1 MEAET
6 ILSLKQQLK
15 EAENERRKAAQY
27 GLHLLESQSE
37 VQNHLDQTRREL
49 TEKTEVLFYQLES
62 CSTLQFRMNPSNFFG
77 SVCCYSAWC
86 KRGDWKAEVIRQP
99 GRIFLFCRQPETA
112 AAAKFEQE
120 KYTLQREIELKNR
133 MLESLGFE
141 CESLKQQQNMQ
152 LDKQKEQLA
161 RVYGQEISDLK
172 NKLENLK
179 AELDETRLSE
189 KQLRHKVDH
198 QKEIIA
204 AKSEELHMMSE
215 RVHETMS
222 SEMLNLQLELT
233 ELENVKANVEE
244 QLNELQYSKEQL
256 ELVNSNLRN
265 QLERL
270 QGEKEEREKEVVS
283 YYNALEKAREA
294 NQELQVQLDHALQ
307 QSLDPT
313 SKGNSLFAEVEDRR
327 AEMERQLISV
337 KIKYQSLQKQHAFT
351 REQWQRM
358 KLQMATLLQI
368 KGSQAEFEQLE
379 RLQSMLEQK
388 NGEVED
394 LLRKVRQLEKF
405 KTLYE
410 NMEESRASS
419 SSKGGESED
428 GYYADLLQ
436 MKLDNS
442 NKETETLK
450 NELSL
455 QRMKALYESQRVLEV
470 ERKLFTSERHL
481 QACQSENMNLRVMLD
496 ELKMK
501 YEPEELLKGTKLKKR
516 REKIPV
522 DSTCEYLD
530 SKNTSVKEAALTQL
544 PSKEET
550 KVTSKNMEQSDASL
564 KKHALEAPPMKTA
577 LQAMQ
582 KAVEPERERKRVKI
596 KDENRDVLTSY
607 SPSGSNS
614 LTSTAP
620 RLTAE
625 STFETTE
632 KEDKKENKIATE
644 KKTQKKKYTTL
655 YVSSKPT
662 SETQCAQQ

>member
-1 MEAET
+1 METET
-6 ILSLKQQLK
+6 ILNLRQQLK

-27 GLHLLESQSE
+27 GLHLLESQNE
-37 VQNHLDQTRREL
+37 IQNQLDQMRREL
-49 TEKTEVLFYQLES
+49 MEKTE
-62 CSTLQFRMNPSNFFG
+62 
-77 SVCCYSAWC
+77 
-86 KRGDWKAEVIRQP
+86 
-99 GRIFLFCRQPETA
+99 
-112 AAAKFEQE
+112 KFEQE
-120 KYTLQREIELKNR
+120 KYSLQREIELKNR
-133 MLESLGFE
+133 MLESLSFE
-141 CESLKQQQNMQ
+141 CDALKQQQNLQ
-152 LDKQKEQLA
+152 LDKQKEHLA
-161 RVYGQEISDLK
+161 RVHGQEVNDLK
-172 NKLENLK
+172 HKLENLK

-189 KQLRHKVDH
+189 KQLRHKVDC

-204 AKSEELHMMSE
+204 AKTEELHMMSE

-222 SEMLNLQLELT
+222 SEMLNLQMELT
-233 ELENVKANVEE
+233 ELESVKANVEE
-244 QLNELQYSKEQL
+244 KLNELQYSKEQL
-256 ELVNSNLRN
+256 ELINSNLRN

-283 YYNALEKAREA
+283 YCNALEKAREA
-294 NQELQVQLDHALQ
+294 NQELRVQLDHVVQ

-351 REQWQRM
+351 REQLQRM
-358 KLQMATLLQI
+358 KLQMATLLQM

-388 NGEVED
+388 NGEIED
-394 LLRKVRQLEKF
+394 LLVKVRQLEKF

-410 NMEESRASS
+410 NMEECRAST

-470 ERKLFTSERHL
+470 ERKLFTNERHL

-501 YEPEELLKGTKLKKR
+501 YEPEELLKVTKIKKR

-522 DSTCEYLD
+522 DATCEYLD
-530 SKNTSVKEAALTQL
+530 SKNTSVDEAPLTHL
-544 PSKEET
+544 PSKEEA
-550 KVTSKNMEQSDASL
+550 KMTSNNLEQIDSSSR
-564 KKHALEAPPMKTA
+564 KQALEASPINIA
-577 LQAMQ
+577 LQSMD
-582 KAVEPERERKRVKI
+582 KVVEPERERKRVKT
-596 KDENRDVLTSY
+596 KDDGVDTCASYSRGGSNFLTS
-607 SPSGSNS
+607 S
-614 LTSTAP
+614 AP
-620 RLTAE
+620 RLTTE
-625 STFETTE
+625 SRFEATE
-632 KEDKKENKIATE
+632 IEDKKENVITTK

-662 SETQCAQQ
+662 PETQCAQQ

>member
-1 MEAET
+1 
-6 ILSLKQQLK
+6 
-15 EAENERRKAAQY
+15 
-27 GLHLLESQSE
+27 
-37 VQNHLDQTRREL
+37 
-49 TEKTEVLFYQLES
+49 
-62 CSTLQFRMNPSNFFG
+62 
-77 SVCCYSAWC
+77 
-86 KRGDWKAEVIRQP
+86 
-99 GRIFLFCRQPETA
+99 
-112 AAAKFEQE
+112 
-120 KYTLQREIELKNR
+120 
-133 MLESLGFE
+133 MLESLSFE
-141 CESLKQQQNMQ
+141 CDSLKQQQNMQ

-161 RVYGQEISDLK
+161 RAYGQEISDLK

-222 SEMLNLQLELT
+222 SEMLNLQIELT
-233 ELENVKANVEE
+233 ELESVKASVEE
-244 QLNELQYSKEQL
+244 KLNELQYSKEQL

-270 QGEKEEREKEVVS
+270 QGEKEEREKEVLS
-283 YYNALEKAREA
+283 YCNSLQKAREA
-294 NQELQVQLDHALQ
+294 NQELQVQLDHAVQ

-351 REQWQRM
+351 REQLQRM
-358 KLQMATLLQI
+358 KLQMATLLQM

-388 NGEVED
+388 NGEIED
-394 LLRKVRQLEKF
+394 LLMKVRHLEKF

-410 NMEESRASS
+410 NMEESKASS

-436 MKLDNS
+436 MKLESS
-442 NKETETLK
+442 NKETEALK

-470 ERKLFTSERHL
+470 ERKLFTNERHL

-501 YEPEELLKGTKLKKR
+501 YEPEELLKGTKNKK

-530 SKNTSVKEAALTQL
+530 GKNTSVKEAALTQL
-544 PSKEET
+544 PSKEQT
-550 KVTSKNMEQSDASL
+550 KMTSKNLDQSDASP
-564 KKHALEAPPMKTA
+564 KKHALEAPISIA
-577 LQAMQ
+577 LQAVKNM
-582 KAVEPERERKRVKI
+582 VEPERERKRVKT
-596 KDENRDVLTSY
+596 KVENEDAFTS
-607 SPSGSNS
+607 SSGSNS
-614 LTSTAP
+614 LTSPAP

-625 STFETTE
+625 SSFGTTE
-632 KEDKKENKIATE
+632 KEDKKENKITTE

-655 YVSSKPT
+655 YVSSKT
-662 SETQCAQQ
+662 ASETQCAQQ

>member
-1 MEAET
+1 METET
-6 ILSLKQQLK
+6 ILNLRHQLK

-37 VQNHLDQTRREL
+37 VQNQLDQIRHEL
-49 TEKTEVLFYQLES
+49 TEKTE
-62 CSTLQFRMNPSNFFG
+62 
-77 SVCCYSAWC
+77 
-86 KRGDWKAEVIRQP
+86 
-99 GRIFLFCRQPETA
+99 
-112 AAAKFEQE
+112 KFEQE
-120 KYTLQREIELKNR
+120 KYSLQREIELKNR
-133 MLESLGFE
+133 MLESLSFE
-141 CESLKQQQNMQ
+141 CDSLKQQQNMQ

-204 AKSEELHMMSE
+204 AKSEELRMMSE

-222 SEMLNLQLELT
+222 SEMLNLQIELT
-233 ELENVKANVEE
+233 ELESVKANVEE
-244 QLNELQYSKEQL
+244 KLNELQYGKEQL
-256 ELVNSNLRN
+256 ELINSNLRN

-283 YYNALEKAREA
+283 YCNALEKAREA
-294 NQELQVQLDHALQ
+294 NQELQVQLDHAVQ
-307 QSLDPT
+307 QSLDPA
-313 SKGNSLFAEVEDRR
+313 SKGNSLFAE
-327 AEMERQLISV
+327 
-337 KIKYQSLQKQHAFT
+337 
-351 REQWQRM
+351 
-358 KLQMATLLQI
+358 LQMATLLQM
-368 KGSQAEFEQLE
+368 KGSQAEFDQLE

-388 NGEVED
+388 NGEIED
-394 LLRKVRQLEKF
+394 LLMKVRQLEKF

-419 SSKGGESED
+419 GSKGGESED

-470 ERKLFTSERHL
+470 ERKLFTNERNL

-501 YEPEELLKGTKLKKR
+501 YEPEELLKGAKIKKK

-522 DSTCEYLD
+522 DTTCEYLD
-530 SKNTSVKEAALTQL
+530 SKNNLVKEDAPTQL

-550 KVTSKNMEQSDASL
+550 KVTSKDLEQSDASS
-564 KKHALEAPPMKTA
+564 KKQAFEAPPINIA
-577 LQAMQ
+577 FQAMQ
-582 KAVEPERERKRVKI
+582 KVIEPERERKRVKI
-596 KDENRDVLTSY
+596 KEENHDAFTSY
-607 SPSGSNS
+607 SRSGSNS
-614 LTSTAP
+614 LTSVAP

-625 STFETTE
+625 SRFETVE
-632 KEDKKENKIATE
+632 NEDKKENKIMTE

>member
-1 MEAET
+1 METET
-6 ILSLKQQLK
+6 ILSLRQQLK

-37 VQNHLDQTRREL
+37 VQNQLDQTRREL
-49 TEKTEVLFYQLES
+49 TDKTE
-62 CSTLQFRMNPSNFFG
+62 
-77 SVCCYSAWC
+77 
-86 KRGDWKAEVIRQP
+86 
-99 GRIFLFCRQPETA
+99 
-112 AAAKFEQE
+112 KFEQE
-120 KYTLQREIELKNR
+120 KYSLQREIELKNR
-133 MLESLGFE
+133 MLESLSFE
-141 CESLKQQQNMQ
+141 CDALKQQQNMQ

-161 RVYGQEISDLK
+161 RLHGQEISDLK

-179 AELDETRLSE
+179 AELDETRLTE

-222 SEMLNLQLELT
+222 SEMLNLQMELT
-233 ELENVKANVEE
+233 ELESVKANVEE
-244 QLNELQYSKEQL
+244 KLNELQYSKEQL

-283 YYNALEKAREA
+283 YCNALEKAREA

-351 REQWQRM
+351 REQLQRM
-358 KLQMATLLQI
+358 KLQMATLLQM

-388 NGEVED
+388 NGEIED
-394 LLRKVRQLEKF
+394 LLMKVRQLEKF
-405 KTLYE
+405 KILYE
-410 NMEESRASS
+410 NTEESRASTS
-419 SSKGGESED
+419 SRGGESED

-442 NKETETLK
+442 NKETETLR

-470 ERKLFTSERHL
+470 ERKLFTNERHL

-501 YEPEELLKGTKLKKR
+501 YEPEELLKVTKAKKR

-530 SKNTSVKEAALTQL
+530 SKNTSAKETALTQL
-544 PSKEET
+544 PTKEEI
-550 KVTSKNMEQSDASL
+550 KMTSKNSEQSDASP
-564 KKHALEAPPMKTA
+564 KKHALEAPPIDLA
-577 LQAMQ
+577 LQAMH
-582 KAVEPERERKRVKI
+582 KVVEGEKEKKRVKI
-596 KDENRDVLTSY
+596 RDECHDTCISHDRNGNS
-607 SPSGSNS
+607 S
-614 LTSTAP
+614 LTSAVP

-625 STFETTE
+625 SRLETAE
-632 KEDKKENKIATE
+632 NEEKKENVIMTE
-644 KKTQKKKYTTL
+644 KKTKKKKYTTL
-655 YVSSKPT
+655 YVSSKPAP
-662 SETQCAQQ
+662 ETQCAQQ

>member
-37 VQNHLDQTRREL
+37 IQNQLDQTRSEL
-49 TEKTEVLFYQLES
+49 TEKTE
-62 CSTLQFRMNPSNFFG
+62 
-77 SVCCYSAWC
+77 
-86 KRGDWKAEVIRQP
+86 
-99 GRIFLFCRQPETA
+99 
-112 AAAKFEQE
+112 KFEQE

-133 MLESLGFE
+133 MLESLNFE
-141 CESLKQQQNMQ
+141 CDSLKQQQNVQ
-152 LDKQKEQLA
+152 LDNQKKQLDRA
-161 RVYGQEISDLK
+161 YGQEISDLK

-189 KQLRHKVDH
+189 KQLRQKVEH

-222 SEMLNLQLELT
+222 AEVLNLQIELT
-233 ELENVKANVEE
+233 ELQSQKANDEE
-244 QLNELQYSKEQL
+244 KLNELQCSKEQL
-256 ELVNSNLRN
+256 ELVNNNLRN

-270 QGEKEEREKEVVS
+270 QGEKEEREKELVF
-283 YYNALEKAREA
+283 YCNALEKAREA
-294 NQELQVQLDHALQ
+294 NQELQVQLDHAVQ
-307 QSLDPT
+307 KSLDPT

-337 KIKYQSLQKQHAFT
+337 KVKYQSLQKQHAFS
-351 REQWQRM
+351 REQLQRM
-358 KLQMATLLQI
+358 KLQMATLLQL
-368 KGSQAEFEQLE
+368 KGSQAEFDQLE

-388 NGEVED
+388 NGEIED
-394 LLRKVRQLEKF
+394 LLMKVRQLEKF
-405 KTLYE
+405 KLMY
-410 NMEESRASS
+410 
-419 SSKGGESED
+419 

-436 MKLDNS
+436 IKLDNS

-455 QRMKALYESQRVLEV
+455 QRMKALYESQRVLEF
-470 ERKLFTSERHL
+470 ERKLFTNERHL

-501 YEPEELLKGTKLKKR
+501 YEPEELLKGPKIKKKR
-516 REKIPV
+516 ERIPV
-522 DSTCEYLD
+522 NATCEYLD
-530 SKNTSVKEAALTQL
+530 SKNTPVKEAALTQL
-544 PSKEET
+544 PSKEGKKMT
-550 KVTSKNMEQSDASL
+550 AKNLEQSDASP
-564 KKHALEAPPMKTA
+564 KKQPFQASPLHTA
-577 LQAMQ
+577 LQAIRNI
-582 KAVEPERERKRVKI
+582 VEPERERKRVKI
-596 KDENRDVLTSY
+596 QDENHLTLTSNSRSGNSSL
-607 SPSGSNS
+607 SP
-614 LTSTAP
+614 AVP

-625 STFETTE
+625 SRFETTE
-632 KEDKKENKIATE
+632 EDKRETKISTE
-644 KKTQKKKYTTL
+644 KKTQKKKHSTL
-655 YVSSKPT
+655 YVSSKAS

>member
-37 VQNHLDQTRREL
+37 IQNQLDQTRSEL
-49 TEKTEVLFYQLES
+49 TEKTE
-62 CSTLQFRMNPSNFFG
+62 
-77 SVCCYSAWC
+77 
-86 KRGDWKAEVIRQP
+86 
-99 GRIFLFCRQPETA
+99 
-112 AAAKFEQE
+112 KFEQE

-133 MLESLGFE
+133 MLESLNFE
-141 CESLKQQQNMQ
+141 CESLKQQQNLQ
-152 LDKQKEQLA
+152 LDKQKEQLDRA
-161 RVYGQEISDLK
+161 YGQEISDLK

-189 KQLRHKVDH
+189 KQLRQKVEH

-222 SEMLNLQLELT
+222 SEMLNLQIELT
-233 ELENVKANVEE
+233 ELQSQKASDEE
-244 QLNELQYSKEQL
+244 KLNELQCNKEQL

-270 QGEKEEREKEVVS
+270 QGEKEEREKEVVF
-283 YYNALEKAREA
+283 YCNALEKAHEA
-294 NQELQVQLDHALQ
+294 NQELQVQLDHAVQ

-337 KIKYQSLQKQHAFT
+337 KVKYQSLQKQHAFS
-351 REQWQRM
+351 REQLQRM
-358 KLQMATLLQI
+358 KLQMATLLQL
-368 KGSQAEFEQLE
+368 KGSQAEFDQLE

-388 NGEVED
+388 NGEIED
-394 LLRKVRQLEKF
+394 LLMKVRQLEKF
-405 KTLYE
+405 KMTLVLYQSLYE
-410 NMEESRASS
+410 NMEESRPANGA
-419 SSKGGESED
+419 KGSDSEN

-436 MKLDNS
+436 IKLDNS

-455 QRMKALYESQRVLEV
+455 QRMKALYESQRVLEF
-470 ERKLFTSERHL
+470 ERKLFTNERHL

-501 YEPEELLKGTKLKKR
+501 YEPEELLKGSKIKKKR
-516 REKIPV
+516 ERIPV
-522 DSTCEYLD
+522 NATCEYFD
-530 SKNTSVKEAALTQL
+530 SKNTPVKETAFTQL
-544 PSKEET
+544 PSKEGKKMTT
-550 KVTSKNMEQSDASL
+550 KPLEQSDASPKTQPVQASPL
-564 KKHALEAPPMKTA
+564 HTA
-577 LQAMQ
+577 LQAIRNI
-582 KAVEPERERKRVKI
+582 VEPERERKRVKI
-596 KDENRDVLTSY
+596 QDENHVTFTS
-607 SPSGSNS
+607 SSRSGNNS
-614 LTSTAP
+614 SAPAVP

-625 STFETTE
+625 SRFETTE
-632 KEDKKENKIATE
+632 EKRETKISTE
-644 KKTQKKKYTTL
+644 KKPQKKKHSTL
-655 YVSSKPT
+655 YVSSKAS

>member
-37 VQNHLDQTRREL
+37 VQHQLDQTRSEL
-49 TEKTEVLFYQLES
+49 TEKTE
-62 CSTLQFRMNPSNFFG
+62 
-77 SVCCYSAWC
+77 
-86 KRGDWKAEVIRQP
+86 
-99 GRIFLFCRQPETA
+99 
-112 AAAKFEQE
+112 KFEQE

-133 MLESLGFE
+133 MLESLNFE
-141 CESLKQQQNMQ
+141 CDSLKQQQNVQ
-152 LDKQKEQLA
+152 LDKQKEQLDKA
-161 RVYGQEISDLK
+161 YGQEIGDLK

-189 KQLRHKVDH
+189 KQLRQKVEH

-222 SEMLNLQLELT
+222 SEMLSLQIELT
-233 ELENVKANVEE
+233 ELQNQRASDEE
-244 QLNELQYSKEQL
+244 KLNELQCIKEQL

-270 QGEKEEREKEVVS
+270 QGEKEEREKEVVF
-283 YYNALEKAREA
+283 YCNALEKAREA
-294 NQELQVQLDHALQ
+294 NEELQLQLDHTAQ

-313 SKGNSLFAEVEDRR
+313 SKGNSLFAE
-327 AEMERQLISV
+327 
-337 KIKYQSLQKQHAFT
+337 
-351 REQWQRM
+351 
-358 KLQMATLLQI
+358 LQMATLLQL
-368 KGSQAEFEQLE
+368 KGSQAEFDQLE

-388 NGEVED
+388 NGEIED
-394 LLRKVRQLEKF
+394 LLMKVRQLEKF
-405 KTLYE
+405 KSLYE
-410 NMEESRASS
+410 SMEESRPANGM
-419 SSKGGESED
+419 KGSDSEN

-436 MKLDNS
+436 IKLDNS

-455 QRMKALYESQRVLEV
+455 QRMKALYESQRVLEF

-481 QACQSENMNLRVMLD
+481 QACQSENMTLRVMLD

-501 YEPEELLKGTKLKKR
+501 YEPEELLKGPKIKKKR
-516 REKIPV
+516 ERIPV
-522 DSTCEYLD
+522 NTTCEYFD
-530 SKNTSVKEAALTQL
+530 SKNTAVKETALTQL
-544 PSKEET
+544 PSNEGK
-550 KVTSKNMEQSDASL
+550 KMTSKNLEQSDASP
-564 KKHALEAPPMKTA
+564 KKQPFQGSPLHTA
-577 LQAMQ
+577 LQAIRNI
-582 KAVEPERERKRVKI
+582 VEPERERKRVKI
-596 KDENRDVLTSY
+596 QDENHVTFT
-607 SPSGSNS
+607 SNS
-614 LTSTAP
+614 RGGNNSLAPAVP

-625 STFETTE
+625 SRIETTE
-632 KEDKKENKIATE
+632 EEKRETKISTE
-644 KKTQKKKYTTL
+644 KKTQKKKHSTL
-655 YVSSKPT
+655 YVSSKAS

>member
-1 MEAET
+1 METET
-6 ILSLKQQLK
+6 VLSLRQQLK

-37 VQNHLDQTRREL
+37 VQNQLDQTRREL
-49 TEKTEVLFYQLES
+49 TEKIE
-62 CSTLQFRMNPSNFFG
+62 
-77 SVCCYSAWC
+77 
-86 KRGDWKAEVIRQP
+86 
-99 GRIFLFCRQPETA
+99 
-112 AAAKFEQE
+112 KFEQE
-120 KYTLQREIELKNR
+120 KYSLQREIELKNR
-133 MLESLGFE
+133 MLESLSFE
-141 CESLKQQQNMQ
+141 CDALKQQQNMQ
-152 LDKQKEQLA
+152 LEKQKEQLA
-161 RVYGQEISDLK
+161 RVHGQEISDLK

-222 SEMLNLQLELT
+222 SEMLNLQMELT
-233 ELENVKANVEE
+233 ELESVKANVEE
-244 QLNELQYSKEQL
+244 KLNELQYSKEQL
-256 ELVNSNLRN
+256 ELINSNLRN

-283 YYNALEKAREA
+283 YCNALEKAREA
-294 NQELQVQLDHALQ
+294 NQELQVQLDHAVQ

-313 SKGNSLFAEVEDRR
+313 SKGNSLFAE
-327 AEMERQLISV
+327 
-337 KIKYQSLQKQHAFT
+337 
-351 REQWQRM
+351 
-358 KLQMATLLQI
+358 LQMATLLQM

-388 NGEVED
+388 NGEIED
-394 LLRKVRQLEKF
+394 LLMKVRQLEKF

-410 NMEESRASS
+410 NVEECRAST
-419 SSKGGESED
+419 SSKAESGD

-436 MKLDNS
+436 MKLDNL

-470 ERKLFTSERHL
+470 ERKLFTNERHL

-501 YEPEELLKGTKLKKR
+501 YEPEELLKVTKIKKK

-530 SKNTSVKEAALTQL
+530 SKNTSVKEAAFTHL
-544 PSKEET
+544 PIKEET
-550 KVTSKNMEQSDASL
+550 TVTCKNLEQSDSSP
-564 KKHALEAPPMKTA
+564 KKQVLEAPPINVA
-577 LQAMQ
+577 LQMMH
-582 KAVEPERERKRVKI
+582 KVVEPDRERKKVKTE
-596 KDENRDVLTSY
+596 DESHDNYTSH
-607 SPSGSNS
+607 SRSGNHS

-620 RLTAE
+620 RLTTE
-625 STFETTE
+625 SRFETTE
-632 KEDKKENKIATE
+632 SEDKKENIITTE

-662 SETQCAQQ
+662 SEAQCAQQ

>member
-37 VQNHLDQTRREL
+37 IQNQLDQTRCEL
-49 TEKTEVLFYQLES
+49 TEKTE
-62 CSTLQFRMNPSNFFG
+62 
-77 SVCCYSAWC
+77 
-86 KRGDWKAEVIRQP
+86 
-99 GRIFLFCRQPETA
+99 
-112 AAAKFEQE
+112 KFEQE

-133 MLESLGFE
+133 MLESLNFE
-141 CESLKQQQNMQ
+141 CESLKQQQNVQ
-152 LDKQKEQLA
+152 LDKQKEQLDRA
-161 RVYGQEISDLK
+161 YGQEISDLK

-189 KQLRHKVDH
+189 KQLRQKVEH

-204 AKSEELHMMSE
+204 AKSENCMMSE

-222 SEMLNLQLELT
+222 SEMLSLQIELT
-233 ELENVKANVEE
+233 ELQSQKASDEE
-244 QLNELQYSKEQL
+244 KLNELQCSKEQL

-270 QGEKEEREKEVVS
+270 QGDKEEREKEVVF
-283 YYNALEKAREA
+283 YCNALEKAHEA
-294 NQELQVQLDHALQ
+294 NQELQVQLDHAVQ

-337 KIKYQSLQKQHAFT
+337 KVKYQSLQKQHAFT
-351 REQWQRM
+351 REQLQRM
-358 KLQMATLLQI
+358 KLQMATLLQL
-368 KGSQAEFEQLE
+368 KGSQAEFDQLE

-388 NGEVED
+388 NGEIED
-394 LLRKVRQLEKF
+394 LLMKVRQLEKF
-405 KTLYE
+405 KSLYE
-410 NMEESRASS
+410 NMEESRPANGA
-419 SSKGGESED
+419 KGSDSEN

-436 MKLDNS
+436 IKLDNS

-455 QRMKALYESQRVLEV
+455 QRMKALYESQRVLEF
-470 ERKLFTSERHL
+470 ERKLFTNERHL

-501 YEPEELLKGTKLKKR
+501 YEPEELLKGSKIKKKR
-516 REKIPV
+516 ERIPV
-522 DSTCEYLD
+522 NATCDYFD
-530 SKNTSVKEAALTQL
+530 SKNTPVKETALTQL
-544 PSKEET
+544 PSKEGKKMTT
-550 KVTSKNMEQSDASL
+550 KNLEQSDASP
-564 KKHALEAPPMKTA
+564 KKQPVQASPLHTA
-577 LQAMQ
+577 LQAIRNI
-582 KAVEPERERKRVKI
+582 VEPEKERKRVKI
-596 KDENRDVLTSY
+596 QDENHVTFTS
-607 SPSGSNS
+607 SSRSGNNS
-614 LTSTAP
+614 SAPAVP

-625 STFETTE
+625 SRFETTE
-632 KEDKKENKIATE
+632 EDKRETKISTE
-644 KKTQKKKYTTL
+644 KKTQKKKHSTL
-655 YVSSKPT
+655 YVSSKA
-662 SETQCAQQ
+662 SCETQCAQQ

>member
-1 MEAET
+1 M
-6 ILSLKQQLK
+6 
-15 EAENERRKAAQY
+15 AQGSY
-27 GLHLLESQSE
+27 SAHLG
-37 VQNHLDQTRREL
+37 L
-49 TEKTEVLFYQLES
+49 TENTE
-62 CSTLQFRMNPSNFFG
+62 
-77 SVCCYSAWC
+77 
-86 KRGDWKAEVIRQP
+86 
-99 GRIFLFCRQPETA
+99 
-112 AAAKFEQE
+112 KFEQE
-120 KYTLQREIELKNR
+120 KYSLQREIELKNR
-133 MLESLGFE
+133 MLESLSFE
-141 CESLKQQQNMQ
+141 CDALKQQQNVQ

-161 RVYGQEISDLK
+161 RVHGQEVSDLK
-172 NKLENLK
+172 YKLENLK

-204 AKSEELHMMSE
+204 AKTEELHMMSE

-222 SEMLNLQLELT
+222 SEMLNLQMELT
-233 ELENVKANVEE
+233 ELESVKASVEE
-244 QLNELQYSKEQL
+244 KLNELQYSKEQL
-256 ELVNSNLRN
+256 ELINSNLRN

-283 YYNALEKAREA
+283 YCNALEKAREA
-294 NQELQVQLDHALQ
+294 NQELQVQLDHVVQ

-351 REQWQRM
+351 REQLQRM
-358 KLQMATLLQI
+358 KLQMATLLQM

-388 NGEVED
+388 NGEIED
-394 LLRKVRQLEKF
+394 LLVKVRQLEKF

-410 NMEESRASS
+410 NMEECRAST

-470 ERKLFTSERHL
+470 ERKLFTNERHL

-496 ELKMK
+496 ELRMK
-501 YEPEELLKGTKLKKR
+501 YEPEELLKVTKIKKK

-522 DSTCEYLD
+522 DATCEYLD
-530 SKNTSVKEAALTQL
+530 SKNTSNEAHL
-544 PSKEET
+544 PSKEEAKT
-550 KVTSKNMEQSDASL
+550 TSSNLERIDSSS
-564 KKHALEAPPMKTA
+564 KKQALEASPINVA
-577 LQAMQ
+577 LQSAD
-582 KAVEPERERKRVKI
+582 KAVEPGRERKRVKTE
-596 KDENRDVLTSY
+596 DDTLDTCTSYGRSGSSFLTS
-607 SPSGSNS
+607 G
-614 LTSTAP
+614 AP
-620 RLTAE
+620 RSVSASVYAQGNQHRPASLFFRCMNYALHLLICFL
-625 STFETTE
+625 SVACSVIPKLRLPTF
-632 KEDKKENKIATE
+632 N
-644 KKTQKKKYTTL
+644 L
-655 YVSSKPT
+655 SKPFRKT
-662 SETQCAQQ
+662 KMVAYEKDS

>member
-1 MEAET
+1 METET
-6 ILSLKQQLK
+6 ILNLRQQLK

-27 GLHLLESQSE
+27 GLHLLESQNE
-37 VQNHLDQTRREL
+37 IQNQLDQMRREL
-49 TEKTEVLFYQLES
+49 TEKTE
-62 CSTLQFRMNPSNFFG
+62 
-77 SVCCYSAWC
+77 
-86 KRGDWKAEVIRQP
+86 
-99 GRIFLFCRQPETA
+99 
-112 AAAKFEQE
+112 KFEQE
-120 KYTLQREIELKNR
+120 KYSLQREIELKNR
-133 MLESLGFE
+133 MLESLSFE
-141 CESLKQQQNMQ
+141 CDALKQQQNVQ
-152 LDKQKEQLA
+152 LDKQKEQLT
-161 RVYGQEISDLK
+161 RVHGQEVNDLK
-172 NKLENLK
+172 CKLENLK

-204 AKSEELHMMSE
+204 AKTEELHMMSE

-222 SEMLNLQLELT
+222 SEMLNLQMELT
-233 ELENVKANVEE
+233 ELESVKANVEE
-244 QLNELQYSKEQL
+244 KLNELQYSKEQL
-256 ELVNSNLRN
+256 ELINSNLRN

-270 QGEKEEREKEVVS
+270 QAEKEEREKEVVS
-283 YYNALEKAREA
+283 YCNALEKAREA
-294 NQELQVQLDHALQ
+294 NQELQVQLDHVVQ

-351 REQWQRM
+351 REQLQRM
-358 KLQMATLLQI
+358 KLQMATLLQM

-388 NGEVED
+388 NGEIED
-394 LLRKVRQLEKF
+394 LLVKVRQLEKF

-410 NMEESRASS
+410 NMEECRASS

-470 ERKLFTSERHL
+470 ERKLFTNERHL

-501 YEPEELLKGTKLKKR
+501 YEPEELLKVTKIKKK

-522 DSTCEYLD
+522 DAACEYLD
-530 SKNTSVKEAALTQL
+530 SKNTSANEVPLAHL
-544 PSKEET
+544 PSKEEA
-550 KVTSKNMEQSDASL
+550 KMTSSNSEQIDSSS
-564 KKHALEAPPMKTA
+564 KKQALEASPINVA
-577 LQAMQ
+577 LQSMD
-582 KAVEPERERKRVKI
+582 KAVEPERERKRVKT
-596 KDENRDVLTSY
+596 KDDNLDTCTSY
-607 SPSGSNS
+607 SRSGSNF
-614 LTSTAP
+614 LTSSAP
-620 RLTAE
+620 RLTTE
-625 STFETTE
+625 SRFEATE
-632 KEDKKENKIATE
+632 TEDKKENVITIK

-662 SETQCAQQ
+662 PETQCAQQ

>member
-6 ILSLKQQLK
+6 ILSLRQQLK

-37 VQNHLDQTRREL
+37 VQNQLDQTRREL
-49 TEKTEVLFYQLES
+49 TEQTE
-62 CSTLQFRMNPSNFFG
+62 
-77 SVCCYSAWC
+77 
-86 KRGDWKAEVIRQP
+86 
-99 GRIFLFCRQPETA
+99 
-112 AAAKFEQE
+112 KFEQE
-120 KYTLQREIELKNR
+120 KYSLQREIELKNR
-133 MLESLGFE
+133 MLESLSFE
-141 CESLKQQQNMQ
+141 CDSLKQQQSMQ

-222 SEMLNLQLELT
+222 SEMLNLQIELT
-233 ELENVKANVEE
+233 ELESVKANVEE
-244 QLNELQYSKEQL
+244 KLNELQYSKEQL
-256 ELVNSNLRN
+256 ELLNSNLRN

-283 YYNALEKAREA
+283 YCNALQKAHEA
-294 NQELQVQLDHALQ
+294 NQELQVQLDHAVQ

-351 REQWQRM
+351 REQLQRM
-358 KLQMATLLQI
+358 KLQMAALLQM

-379 RLQSMLEQK
+379 RLQSMVEQK
-388 NGEVED
+388 NGEIED
-394 LLRKVRQLEKF
+394 LLMKVRQLEKF

-410 NMEESRASS
+410 NMEESRAGG
-419 SSKGGESED
+419 SKGAEGED

-436 MKLDNS
+436 LKLDNS

-470 ERKLFTSERHL
+470 ERKLFTNERHL

-501 YEPEELLKGTKLKKR
+501 YEPEELFKSTKIKKK
-516 REKIPV
+516 REKIPM
-522 DSTCEYLD
+522 DTTCEYLD
-530 SKNTSVKEAALTQL
+530 SKNTSVKEAALAQL

-550 KVTSKNMEQSDASL
+550 KMNSKNLEPSDASP
-564 KKHALEAPPMKTA
+564 KKQALEAPSINIA

-582 KAVEPERERKRVKI
+582 KGVEHERERKRVKI
-596 KDENRDVLTSY
+596 QDENHDAFTSY
-607 SPSGSNS
+607 SRSGNNS
-614 LTSTAP
+614 LTSAAP

-625 STFETTE
+625 SRFETTE
-632 KEDKKENKIATE
+632 KEDKKDNKITTE
-644 KKTQKKKYTTL
+644 KKTQKRKYTTL

-662 SETQCAQQ
+662 PETQCAQQ

>member
-37 VQNHLDQTRREL
+37 VQNQLDQTRREL
-49 TEKTEVLFYQLES
+49 TEKTE
-62 CSTLQFRMNPSNFFG
+62 
-77 SVCCYSAWC
+77 
-86 KRGDWKAEVIRQP
+86 
-99 GRIFLFCRQPETA
+99 
-112 AAAKFEQE
+112 KFEQE

-133 MLESLGFE
+133 MLESLNFE
-141 CESLKQQQNMQ
+141 CDSLKQQQNVQ
-152 LDKQKEQLA
+152 LDKQKEQLDRA
-161 RVYGQEISDLK
+161 HGQEISDLK

-189 KQLRHKVDH
+189 KQLRQKVEH

-222 SEMLNLQLELT
+222 SEMLNLQIELT
-233 ELENVKANVEE
+233 ELQSQKASDEE
-244 QLNELQYSKEQL
+244 KLNELQCIKEQL

-270 QGEKEEREKEVVS
+270 QGEKEEREKEVVF
-283 YYNALEKAREA
+283 YCNALEKAHEA
-294 NQELQVQLDHALQ
+294 NQELQVQLDHAVQ

-337 KIKYQSLQKQHAFT
+337 KVKYQSLQKQHAFS
-351 REQWQRM
+351 REQLQRM
-358 KLQMATLLQI
+358 KLQMATLLQL
-368 KGSQAEFEQLE
+368 KGSQAEFDQLE

-388 NGEVED
+388 NGEIED
-394 LLRKVRQLEKF
+394 LLMKVRQLEKF
-405 KTLYE
+405 KSLYE
-410 NMEESRASS
+410 NMEESRPA
-419 SSKGGESED
+419 KGSDSEN

-436 MKLDNS
+436 IKLDNS

-455 QRMKALYESQRVLEV
+455 QRMKALYESQRVLEF
-470 ERKLFTSERHL
+470 ERKLFTNERHL

-501 YEPEELLKGTKLKKR
+501 YEPEELLKGSKIKKKR
-516 REKIPV
+516 ERIPV
-522 DSTCEYLD
+522 NATCEYLD
-530 SKNTSVKEAALTQL
+530 SKNTPVKETALTQL
-544 PSKEET
+544 PSKEGKMVTT
-550 KVTSKNMEQSDASL
+550 KSLEQSEASP
-564 KKHALEAPPMKTA
+564 KKQPFQASPLHTA
-577 LQAMQ
+577 LQAIRNI
-582 KAVEPERERKRVKI
+582 VEPERERKRVRI
-596 KDENRDVLTSY
+596 QDENHAA
-607 SPSGSNS
+607 SPSNSRSGNNS
-614 LTSTAP
+614 LAPAAP
-620 RLTAE
+620 RFTAE
-625 STFETTE
+625 SRFESTE
-632 KEDKKENKIATE
+632 EDKRETKISTE
-644 KKTQKKKYTTL
+644 KKTQKKRHSTL
-655 YVSSKPT
+655 YVSSKA
-662 SETQCAQQ
+662 SAETQCAQQ

>member
-1 MEAET
+1 METET
-6 ILSLKQQLK
+6 VLSLRQQLK

-27 GLHLLESQSE
+27 GLQLLESQNE
-37 VQNHLDQTRREL
+37 VQNQLDQTRREL
-49 TEKTEVLFYQLES
+49 TENTE
-62 CSTLQFRMNPSNFFG
+62 
-77 SVCCYSAWC
+77 
-86 KRGDWKAEVIRQP
+86 
-99 GRIFLFCRQPETA
+99 
-112 AAAKFEQE
+112 KFEQE
-120 KYTLQREIELKNR
+120 KYSLQREIELKNR
-133 MLESLGFE
+133 MLESLSHE
-141 CESLKQQQNMQ
+141 CDSLKQQQNMQ

-172 NKLENLK
+172 NKLESLK

-189 KQLRHKVDH
+189 KQLKHKVDH

-222 SEMLNLQLELT
+222 SEMLNLQIELT
-233 ELENVKANVEE
+233 ELESVKANVEE
-244 QLNELQYSKEQL
+244 KLNELQYSKEQL
-256 ELVNSNLRN
+256 ELMNSNLRH

-270 QGEKEEREKEVVS
+270 HGEKEEREKEAVS

-294 NQELQVQLDHALQ
+294 NQELQVQLDHAVQ

-327 AEMERQLISV
+327 AEMERQLISM

-351 REQWQRM
+351 REQLQRM
-358 KLQMATLLQI
+358 KLQMATLLQM
-368 KGSQAEFEQLE
+368 KGSQGEFEQLE

-388 NGEVED
+388 NGEIED
-394 LLRKVRQLEKF
+394 LLMKVRQLEKF
-405 KTLYE
+405 KALYE
-410 NMEESRASS
+410 NVEESRASS

-470 ERKLFTSERHL
+470 ERKLFANERHL
-481 QACQSENMNLRVMLD
+481 QACQSENVNLRVKLD
-496 ELKMK
+496 ELKLK
-501 YEPEELLKGTKLKKR
+501 YEPEEFFKGTKIKKK

-530 SKNTSVKEAALTQL
+530 SKSTSVKEATLTQV

-550 KVTSKNMEQSDASL
+550 NVTSKNLEQSDASL
-564 KKHALEAPPMKTA
+564 KKQTLEASPVNIA

-582 KAVEPERERKRVKI
+582 KPAELEREGKRVKT
-596 KDENRDVLTSY
+596 ENHDAYTWY
-607 SPSGSNS
+607 SRSGSNA
-614 LTSTAP
+614 LTSPAP

-625 STFETTE
+625 CRFESME
-632 KEDKKENKIATE
+632 KEDKKENKITTE